1 MSNLIVLNGKF
12 YAGTD
17 PENKLILKDNRT
29 EALPIDGD
37 ELKIVM
43 GAIFCRVMADEIKLK
58 RLEVLRS

>member
-1 MSNLIVLNGKF
+1 MESLIVLNGKF

-17 PENKLILKDNRT
+17 PDHKLILKDKRS

-43 GAIFCRVMADEIKLK
+43 GAMLCRVMADEIELK
-58 RLEVLRS
+58 RLEVLRA

>member
-17 PENKLILKDNRT
+17 PDHKPILKDKRS

-43 GAIFCRVMADEIKLK
+43 GAMFCRVMADEIKLK
-58 RLEVLRS
+58 RLEVLRA